1 MFDTWSV
8 RLYCK
13 LRKCWSFPRCGFS
26 MACEQMFCVDIKHN
40 FWVAAGRSS
49 VVLYIVRVSISTWQS
64 KAESFKMSME
74 SALIYMEISVEMLF
88 TVDPKQ
94 RYRLKSANLARI
106 TLNTH
111 VFQIWLTSSPKKKL
125 QGKRFWKLNWL
136 SRIKVQSTTK
146 NRTELMKKGNR
157 DLFGGKSCIV
167 RNTSKY

>member
-1 MFDTWSV
+1 MHYV
-8 RLYCK
+8 RTDVL
-13 LRKCWSFPRCGFS
+13 L
-26 MACEQMFCVDIKHN
+26 N

-64 KAESFKMSME
+64 KAESFRMSME

-125 QGKRFWKLNWL
+125 QGKRFWKLN
-136 SRIKVQSTTK
+136 
-146 NRTELMKKGNR
+146 
-157 DLFGGKSCIV
+157 
-167 RNTSKY
+167 